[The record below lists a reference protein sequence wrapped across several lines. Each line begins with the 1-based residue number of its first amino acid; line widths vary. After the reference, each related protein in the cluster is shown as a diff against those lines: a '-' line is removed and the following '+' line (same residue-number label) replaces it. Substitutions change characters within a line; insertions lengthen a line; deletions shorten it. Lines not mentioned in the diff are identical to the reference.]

1 MPAALVVMAKAPVAG
16 RSKTRLCPP
25 LEAAQAATL
34 AEAAL
39 ADTLQAVAWT
49 PGAARRVLVLDGA
62 PGPWLPDGFEVVAQR
77 GDGLGERLAHAVT
90 AVGEPLLMVGMDTP
104 QVTRAQLAGA
114 LERLDDPAIDA
125 VLGPTPDGGYCAIG
139 LAAAD
144 PAVFDGVPMS
154 TARTGASQRARLEE
168 LGLRTGRLETLRDVD
183 TFEDAVAVA
192 TLAPWTRFAAT
203 LERLLV
209 TGGPGASR
217 SPSRSRRR
225 ARPARGAARRA
236 PPW

>member
-25 LEAAQAATL
+25 LEPEQAATL

-49 PGAARRVLVLDGA
+49 PGAARRVLVLDGE
-62 PGPWLPDGFEVVAQR
+62 PGPWLPPGFEVIAQR
-77 GDGLGERLAHAVT
+77 GEGLGVRLGNAVRD
-90 AVGEPLLMVGMDTP
+90 VGEPLLMVGMDTP
-104 QVTRAQLAGA
+104 QLTRAQLAGA
-114 LERLDDPAIDA
+114 LERLDAPAVDA
-125 VLGPTPDGGYCAIG
+125 VLGPTADGGYWAIG

-154 TARTGASQRARLEE
+154 TAQTGAAQRARLDA
-168 LGLRTGRLETLRDVD
+168 LGLRTAPLETLRDVD
-183 TFEDAVAVA
+183 TFEDAIAVA

-203 LERLLV
+203 LELLGV
-209 TGGPGASR
+209 TG
-217 SPSRSRRR
+217 
-225 ARPARGAARRA
+225 
-236 PPW
+236 